1 MKNKFSRTYKIFK
14 ELLRV
19 MQWSKDQHNNIKNH
33 FVLVDREPA
42 LTHFKD
48 VFRAVFST
56 SCNRSV
62 TARAQMNLHI
72 WC

>member
-33 FVLVDREPA
+33 FVLVDKESQ
-42 LTHFKD
+42 H
-48 VFRAVFST
+48 
-56 SCNRSV
+56 
-62 TARAQMNLHI
+62 
-72 WC
+72 